1 MKIKTI
7 DYYWWRRL
15 GSILY
20 QRASSRL
27 FIPRGDDVFSWCIK
41 WTSLAFLTVAA
52 YEFNWNKK
60 NVKPKYWANLFK
72 QLFFVLFFGLLLHG
86 LSVLL
91 MIFYKYYCTDLGLQ
105 LGDPHHSTVCRC
117 GLVDILY
124 TSILC
129 LLWWPVC
136 KVSSPSRLLVPF
148 DKDTPG
154 TRNFSCA
161 QDLSAA
167 DTETSSR
174 TRRKKTLV
182 SRVTKT
188 YINYSSWSERQ
199 IRTFMGTTSL
209 FKWIFQPCL
218 WFSFRLSQCA
228 CEIVGKCPCDRG
240 GEGNVDT
247 TGWPKRSF

>member
-52 YEFNWNKK
+52 YEFKWNKK
-60 NVKPKYWANLFK
+60 NVKPKYRANLFK

-148 DKDTPG
+148 DKNTPG
-154 TRNFSCA
+154 ARNFSCA
-161 QDLSAA
+161 RKICLRQTPKHEAA
-167 DTETSSR
+167 REEKKLWYPGWQRHISTTQAEVKDKLEPSWALHPSSNE
-174 TRRKKTLV
+174 
-182 SRVTKT
+182 S
-188 YINYSSWSERQ
+188 
-199 IRTFMGTTSL
+199 
-209 FKWIFQPCL
+209 
-218 WFSFRLSQCA
+218 FSFVFDFPFVWVSARVKL
-228 CEIVGKCPCDRG
+228 
-240 GEGNVDT
+240 
-247 TGWPKRSF
+247 